1 MSFILYNSNR
11 TKEPLF
17 FSKLEYGKSR
27 AYRAHE
33 SHRLYVTYVTYV
45 TKKSYTL
52 FQNSCLTL
60 SKSMKNNSCLCDRQI
75 TNLEKNDELMS
86 DLNRCLK

>member
-17 FSKLEYGKSR
+17 FSKLEYAK
-27 AYRAHE
+27 YRAQRSHE